1 MRLIW
6 LFAAS
11 VVSSIAACRAV
22 DGDFILARDVA
33 MDVIAFGVLEPDLH
47 IGFAPLPGTRRT
59 FTGQE
64 LAAFAKG
71 RDIPVEALIPSI
83 CFERAVQPLSAD
95 PLQKALEAGLN
106 LPGAS
111 IEIVDYSRDPVPSG
125 QLDFP
130 RSGLGTPS
138 RYEPDTPIIW
148 RGRLKYAQHSTI
160 AVWVK
165 VRISLMCQAVVATRL
180 LNRRTIVSAD
190 DVQIVRRN
198 LYPFAP
204 RLDSLNQ
211 VLGRTIRRTTRA
223 GMLLSNDLLE
233 DPPEVRK
240 GETVLV
246 SSTSGA
252 ATVSFTATALTNG
265 WRGESIALVNPQ
277 NHRVMKAIVTGSGNA
292 TVKL

>member
-165 VRISLMCQAVVATRL
+165 VRISLMCQECDEIYILLHLALTRS
-180 LNRRTIVSAD
+180 TKFSAERSGAQL
-190 DVQIVRRN
+190 VPGCC
-198 LYPFAP
+198 Y
-204 RLDSLNQ
+204 
-211 VLGRTIRRTTRA
+211 RTTFWRIRPRSGKAKPCWCPRRA
-223 GMLLSNDLLE
+223 AQ
-233 DPPEVRK
+233 R
-240 GETVLV
+240 
-246 SSTSGA
+246 
-252 ATVSFTATALTNG
+252 
-265 WRGESIALVNPQ
+265 R
-277 NHRVMKAIVTGSGNA
+277 
-292 TVKL
+292 